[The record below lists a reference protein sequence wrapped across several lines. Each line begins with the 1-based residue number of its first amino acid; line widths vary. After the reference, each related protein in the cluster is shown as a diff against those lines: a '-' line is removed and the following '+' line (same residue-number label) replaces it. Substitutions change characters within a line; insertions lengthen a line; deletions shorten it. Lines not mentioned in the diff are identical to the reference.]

1 MRVLDSVLR
10 EDFNFQHLLFVFSG
24 RRGAHAWVSDEAARK
39 LSDEQRTA
47 VLGFVNVFSG
57 DTSTPFGYG
66 GGAPAGG
73 GGGGGGDKHLASFFR
88 VLNGL
93 TTPLHPALQRAYQQ
107 LDGMFERFIVS
118 EAGQGLLAKPENW
131 EKVLAMM
138 PTEGPGAELAGVFR
152 THWPDAASAAQR
164 WGQLKTT
171 ITNLVKKLKEMP
183 KKGREDYAHLRT
195 LEKLLPALVFTFTYP
210 RLDVEV
216 SKHRNHLLKAPFCI
230 HPKTGKICV
239 PMRLASIDDFDPN
252 VVPTCRTLM
261 DEGNRWLRE
270 RGGAGGAAA
279 SEEDKAALVAA
290 TSLKPYVAEFE
301 NFIKEIGVS
310 LQRNKRAVLA
320 AKERQGA
327 ALGEW

>member
-1 MRVLDSVLR
+1 M
-10 EDFNFQHLLFVFSG
+10 
-24 RRGAHAWVSDEAARK
+24 
-39 LSDEQRTA
+39 
-47 VLGFVNVFSG
+47 
-57 DTSTPFGYG
+57 
-66 GGAPAGG
+66 
-73 GGGGGGDKHLASFFR
+73 
-88 VLNGL
+88 
-93 TTPLHPALQRAYQQ
+93 
-107 LDGMFERFIVS
+107 
-118 EAGQGLLAKPENW
+118 
-131 EKVLAMM
+131 
-138 PTEGPGAELAGVFR
+138 FR

-216 SKHRNHLLKAPFCI
+216 SKHRNHLLKAPFASTQRRARSAC
-230 HPKTGKICV
+230 PCASPPSTTLTPTWC
-239 PMRLASIDDFDPN
+239 PLAGRSW
-252 VVPTCRTLM
+252 TRATAGCGSAAAR
-261 DEGNRWLRE
+261 
-270 RGGAGGAAA
+270 GGAAA